1 MKWLF
6 RGILAILLTF
16 IVCCVIGFF
25 LPAKQIIE
33 AHLLV
38 DSYSEDVFAELSD
51 LRGYPAWFHGFEDV
65 DEGQIIYAGTERG
78 LGQSAAWRQSSK
90 RGENFGNLKI
100 LQSQTDELVSL
111 RHEDGP
117 QNINMTYALQID
129 ETGETVLLLARYE
142 KPLGGFPYLS
152 RLRAKLAAGR
162 TRKDLNASLQKLK
175 TIIEVSAVE

>member
-33 AHLLV
+33 THLSV
-38 DSYSEDVFAELSD
+38 DSYPEDVFAELSD
-51 LRGYPAWFHGFEDV
+51 LRGYPAWFHDL
-65 DEGQIIYAGTERG
+65 DKIDASQIIYAGTERG

-90 RGENFGNLKI
+90 RGEIFGNLKI

-111 RHEDGP
+111 RHEYGP
-117 QNINMTYALQID
+117 KNIDMTYALQID
-129 ETGETVLLLARYE
+129 ETDQTVLLLARYE
-142 KPLGGFPYLS
+142 KLLGDFPYLS
-152 RLRAKLAAGR
+152 RLRAKLAEGK
-162 TRKDLNASLQKLK
+162 TTKDLNASLQKLK
-175 TIIEVSAVE
+175 KIIEVNAVE